1 MYITLHYIWFK
12 FVQQHL
18 QSPTSRNLEGEG
30 VVPHAA
36 NSENTEKS
44 KKGDYMNPHH
54 PQEDPEAGSKVLEG
68 LDGSRTLTDSPQNQ
82 HSGAKPES
90 SKTDMET
97 PKAPE
102 PLKPK
107 HERQLSQEE
116 GDLRR
121 TTDSPLRHENAGRK
135 SPLESPL
142 HRNAGFS
149 AGETPKRASRQSDRS
164 LEVSPLHP
172 HSHARLGGKG
182 SGVSSPSWE
191 RKGSSEGGRGIAP
204 STPARSRLRPV
215 AKVDDTPDNS
225 PAVPKFGDW
234 DDNDPASAE
243 QFTQVFDR
251 VRDDKLSGAGKVPAL
266 PTDASYSNSERQ
278 YRNENAKGCSCFPWV
293 RK

>member
-1 MYITLHYIWFK
+1 MA
-12 FVQQHL
+12 HL
-18 QSPTSRNLEGEG
+18 QLPTSGNLEGEG
-30 VVPHAA
+30 VVPYDA
-36 NSENTEKS
+36 NSENTEKI
-44 KKGDYMNPHH
+44 KKGDYMN
-54 PQEDPEAGSKVLEG
+54 PQEDPEAGSKVL
-68 LDGSRTLTDSPQNQ
+68 DGVRTLTDSPQNQ
-82 HSGAKPES
+82 HSGSARPES
-90 SKTDMET
+90 RKTDMET
-97 PKAPE
+97 PKGPAE
-102 PLKPK
+102 PSKPK

-121 TTDSPLRHENAGRK
+121 TTDSPLQHESAGRK

-142 HRNAGFS
+142 HRNAG
-149 AGETPKRASRQSDRS
+149 ETPRRASRQSDRS

-225 PAVPKFGDW
+225 PVVPKFGDW

-266 PTDASYSNSERQ
+266 PGDASYSNSERQ
-278 YRNENAKGCSCFPWV
+278 YRKENAKGCSCFPWL